1 MEPKLGDYITYLYHS
16 KEYSGKV
23 ISIYAISIYAYCEK
37 NTLLLINDQSNLDP
51 RAYILEM
58 IYDDVI
64 TDMAYR
70 YIQNIRD
77 YVDKPVVWVESK
89 SIVEVDPS
97 QNNSLDKF

>member
-23 ISIYAISIYAYCEK
+23 ISIYAYCEK

-51 RAYILEM
+51 RAYIMEM
-58 IYDDVI
+58 FIYDDVI
-64 TDMAYR
+64 TDMACR

-77 YVDKPVVWVESK
+77 YVEKLVVWIEPK

-97 QNNSLDKF
+97 QNN